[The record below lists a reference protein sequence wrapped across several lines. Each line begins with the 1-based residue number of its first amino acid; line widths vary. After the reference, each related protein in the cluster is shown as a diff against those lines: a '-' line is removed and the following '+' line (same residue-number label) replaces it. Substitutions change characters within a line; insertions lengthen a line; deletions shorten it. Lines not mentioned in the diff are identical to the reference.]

1 MTHLDRADDRRVV
14 LGSET
19 DFALGRAAV
28 APSLKTFSFGG
39 QEHVLEPRVMQVLVT
54 LARANGGVVAREVL
68 IERCWDGRIVGEHA
82 VNRVIAQLRK
92 LGHASGAFRIETITK
107 VGYRLVVERE
117 HSTSDPIPSPS
128 AEQSSSFAGLRRRA
142 VLVRGVAAVA
152 ALGTAGS
159 AAAWLSVERR
169 AHRPSAE
176 ALAFYRKGVEAQ
188 RQALAEQNRQ
198 AVVHFRNAVAAD
210 PEFADA
216 WGALALSYRHLVEMS
231 GGEDAEA
238 LATWS
243 RSAAAE
249 ALRRDP
255 DNADAQTALILLKP
269 YFRNWSR
276 LETELREAIER
287 HPGAWLLHANLGRVL
302 GETGRWSEATAAFR
316 TAIRQD
322 AFLPFAWAR
331 LGLAC
336 WSAGR
341 LHEAETVFGEAA
353 RRWPDHPR
361 VWVSRFDFLTFTGRP
376 DEALASVAGT
386 RAELP
391 SAEVESAAAVAT
403 ALATRS
409 SSAIRGALAKVA
421 EGPSDRAVLFM
432 ASVGRED
439 EAFARL
445 DGYYR
450 LEPGSPPLSP
460 LARRYT
466 DFLFMPPAADL
477 RRDARFAVL
486 ASRLGL
492 PVTPKSRTA

>member
-1 MTHLDRADDRRVV
+1 MTHLDRTDERRVV

-19 DFALGRAAV
+19 DFALGGAAV
-28 APSLKTFSFGG
+28 APSRKAFSFDG

-92 LGHASGAFRIETITK
+92 LGHASGAFRVETITK
-107 VGYRLVVERE
+107 VGYRLIAERDLAPLDQPRSLADAQG
-117 HSTSDPIPSPS
+117 STNV
-128 AEQSSSFAGLRRRA
+128 RRRS
-142 VLVRGVAAVA
+142 VLGRGVAAVA

-159 AAAWLSVERR
+159 AATWLAVERR

-276 LETELREAIER
+276 LETELRDAIDR
-287 HPGAWLLHANLGRVL
+287 HPNAWLLHANLGRVL
-302 GETGRWSEATAAFR
+302 GETGRWSEAAAAFQ

-331 LGLAC
+331 LGVAF

-341 LHEAETVFGEAA
+341 LHEAETVFREAA
-353 RRWPDHPR
+353 RRWPDHPS
-361 VWVSRFDFLTFTGRP
+361 VWSTRFDFLTFAGRP
-376 DEALASVAGT
+376 DEALASAGGT
-386 RAELP
+386 RAAMP
-391 SAEVESAAAVAT
+391 RSAVEEAVAVAT

-409 SSAIRGALAKVA
+409 PSAIGAALAKVA
-421 EGPSDRAVLFM
+421 AGPANRAVLFL
-432 ASVGRED
+432 ASVGRGN

-445 DGYYR
+445 QAYFR
-450 LEPGSPPLSP
+450 LDPGSPPLSP

-466 DFLFMPPAADL
+466 DFLFMPPTAEL

-486 ASRLGL
+486 ATELGL
-492 PVTPKSRTA
+492 PAAPARRTA